1 MSKQLASRNTHFA
14 AQIALPG
21 PIVAMREQRAGV
33 EINGVVALYSGM
45 SPHER
50 TLAEKAITDRRYGQ
64 RTLPSGKVVYVIT
77 PPAPESAPQPKYSK
91 AQHAVEQAQMIAAL
105 AAMTK
110 DMPRKMTKRER
121 ANGDL
126 HMRATK
132 RLMQEVEARW

>member
-1 MSKQLASRNTHFA
+1 MSKQIASRNTHFTTEA
-14 AQIALPG
+14 ALPG
-21 PIVAMREQRAGV
+21 PIVAMREQRAGI
-33 EINGVVALYSGM
+33 ELNGVVALYSGM

-50 TLAEKAITDRRYGQ
+50 TIAEKAITDRRYGQ

-77 PPAPESAPQPKYSK
+77 PPALKSAPQPKYSK
-91 AQHAVEQAQMIAAL
+91 AQHAVAQAQMIAAL

-110 DMPRKMTKRER
+110 GMPPKMTQRER

-132 RLMQEVEARW
+132 RLMQKVEANW